1 MASIA
6 INWYSLQYLRVY
18 NALKTQ
24 SAAVK
29 DFEQGSSGV
38 ECGGGVQSQRAEEP
52 STSSAAAS
60 SSSVR
65 EAGSKATRKTQ
76 LKVDFDKEFSKERFP
91 EGIDPRYT
99 QKSKMC
105 FLYFNRKYILLLK
118 HFCFHSSSLDE
129 CCICLER
136 KPDVILPCTHSY
148 CLPCI
153 EQVCWPSQL
162 FGNELVLEISRW
174 DEGSAQLSNLWS
186 MPNSVRFWPCN
197 GTRLII
203 KIPWMPHNF
212 YVIF

>member
-1 MASIA
+1 MHSLLYQPVELLQSKLGIMASIA

-38 ECGGGVQSQRAEEP
+38 ESSGGVQSQRAEEP

-91 EGIDPRYT
+91 EGIDPR
-99 QKSKMC
+99 
-105 FLYFNRKYILLLK
+105 
-118 HFCFHSSSLDE
+118 
-129 CCICLER
+129 
-136 KPDVILPCTHSY
+136 
-148 CLPCI
+148 
-153 EQVCWPSQL
+153 
-162 FGNELVLEISRW
+162 
-174 DEGSAQLSNLWS
+174 
-186 MPNSVRFWPCN
+186 
-197 GTRLII
+197 
-203 KIPWMPHNF
+203 
-212 YVIF
+212 

>member
-38 ECGGGVQSQRAEEP
+38 ECSGGVQSQRAEEP

-60 SSSVR
+60 TSSVR

-91 EGIDPRYT
+91 EGIDPR
-99 QKSKMC
+99 
-105 FLYFNRKYILLLK
+105 
-118 HFCFHSSSLDE
+118 
-129 CCICLER
+129 
-136 KPDVILPCTHSY
+136 
-148 CLPCI
+148 
-153 EQVCWPSQL
+153 
-162 FGNELVLEISRW
+162 
-174 DEGSAQLSNLWS
+174 
-186 MPNSVRFWPCN
+186 
-197 GTRLII
+197 
-203 KIPWMPHNF
+203 
-212 YVIF
+212 